1 MDKEQILFTT
11 LSSSELSILMEKPV
25 RKALGTDH
33 SGMPDGDALLNIK
46 QAALLICY
54 KESTLYALARQ
65 NKMPHSKTKGK
76 VLFSRNQ
83 LLQWIREA
91 GCRN

>member
-11 LSSSELSILMEKPV
+11 LSKLELSSLMEKSV
-25 RKALGTDH
+25 RSALGTDH
-33 SGMPDGDALLNIK
+33 SGMPDGDALLNTK

-65 NKMPHSKTKGK
+65 NKIPHSKTKGK
-76 VLFSRNQ
+76 LLFSRNQ
-83 LLQWIREA
+83 LLKWVQ
-91 GCRN
+91 GGG